1 VGLQGKRIVVTGAA
15 QGIGAEAAA
24 ELRARGAD
32 VVTLDRADGA
42 DFVCD
47 VSDPARVD
55 AVFDEIG
62 AAGVIDGL
70 LNNAGLIVTRK
81 NHEDIPL
88 DEWDLVFA
96 VNVKGTFLCSRA
108 AVRHMPTGGSIV
120 NVASATALSGSQG
133 FVHYVASKGAV
144 VSLTRA
150 LANELGA
157 RNIRVNCVA
166 PGYTITPG
174 SAHLGQYDA
183 SRTPLGRVM
192 EPADLLG
199 TFCYLL
205 SDDSAF
211 VSGQTMVVDG
221 GRQPH

>member
-1 VGLQGKRIVVTGAA
+1 MTLHGKRIVVTGAA

-32 VVTLDRADGA
+32 VVTLDRAPGA
-42 DFVCD
+42 NFVCD
-47 VSDPARVD
+47 ISDADRVD

-62 AAGVIDGL
+62 AAGTLAGL

-88 DEWDLVFA
+88 DEWDRVFA

-108 AVRHMPTGGSIV
+108 AVRHMPNGGSIV

-174 SAHLGQYDA
+174 SAHLGHYDA
-183 SRTPLGRVM
+183 TRTPLGRVM
-192 EPADLLG
+192 EPSDLLG

>member
-1 VGLQGKRIVVTGAA
+1 VSLQGKRIVVTGAA
-15 QGIGAEAAA
+15 QGIGAEAAG
-24 ELRARGAD
+24 ELRARGAE
-32 VVTLDRADGA
+32 VITLDVAAGA

-47 VSDPARVD
+47 ISDADRVD

-62 AAGVIDGL
+62 AIDGL
-70 LNNAGLIVTRK
+70 LNNAGLIVRRK
-81 NHEDIPL
+81 NHDQIPL
-88 DEWDLVFA
+88 DEWDRVFA

-108 AVRHMPTGGSIV
+108 AVRNMPDGGSIV

-183 SRTPLGRVM
+183 TRTPLGRVM

>member
-1 VGLQGKRIVVTGAA
+1 MTLQGKRIVVTGAA

-32 VVTLDRADGA
+32 VVTLDLADGA

-47 VSDPARVD
+47 ISDAHRVD

-62 AAGVIDGL
+62 AAGALDGL

-88 DEWDLVFA
+88 DEWDRVFA

-108 AVRHMPTGGSIV
+108 AVRHMPNGGSIV

-166 PGYTITPG
+166 PGYTVTPG
-174 SAHLGQYDA
+174 SAHLGHYDA
-183 SRTPLGRVM
+183 TRTPLGRVM

-205 SDDSAF
+205 SDDSVF

>member
-1 VGLQGKRIVVTGAA
+1 MTLQGKRIVVTGAA

-32 VVTLDRADGA
+32 VVTLDRAAGA
-42 DFVCD
+42 DLVCD
-47 VSDPARVD
+47 VSDAERVD

-62 AAGVIDGL
+62 AAGAIDGL

-81 NHEDIPL
+81 NLEDIPL
-88 DEWDLVFA
+88 DEWDRVFA

-108 AVRHMPTGGSIV
+108 AVRHMPNGGSIV

-157 RNIRVNCVA
+157 RNIRVNCIA

-183 SRTPLGRVM
+183 TRTPLGRVM